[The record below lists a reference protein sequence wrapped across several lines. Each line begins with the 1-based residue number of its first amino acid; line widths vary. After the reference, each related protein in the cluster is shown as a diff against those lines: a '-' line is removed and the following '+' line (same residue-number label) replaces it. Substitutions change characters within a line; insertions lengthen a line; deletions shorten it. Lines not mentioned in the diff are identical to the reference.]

1 MRRFLILLLALPIAV
16 FSQQAPP
23 SADQQTQSSPGLNPL
38 TTLASQ
44 FFSGDFV
51 NFYGTAAG
59 VYDANGTLLGSGS
72 GIGGAGGFML
82 GGGVQAFHQFRD
94 SELSLGYTL
103 AYTHYQNGGYNS
115 GFVQN
120 LSLSYSKTLSRR
132 WSLGLMESAGTY
144 RYGVSY
150 YGQPNGPTPAIAN
163 PFSPVTK
170 FLSSGLFLTYRQTAR
185 LSYIFSGNF
194 YLSRYSYP
202 GAIGTTGGTGSGS
215 VSYRLSE
222 RTTIGGTY
230 SHSYFS
236 YQQSAGQAS
245 IDGVYINLSHQFPQ
259 FWTVT
264 LDAGLSRSNSSGI
277 IRTPVNVI
285 FGGQQITGY
294 IVGPYK
300 LDKLTP
306 SVSGSVSRRLRRI
319 VATASVG
326 QGVNPGNGVY
336 LASRNQ
342 FISGTVSYAPSN
354 RSNLSASGGWF
365 HLTSLANTVSSSY
378 STGSF
383 GVSYGYT
390 LTRHLSANARYDY
403 FRYGG
408 LGTLSS
414 SADNRFTFG
423 ITFSSKTIPLT
434 LF

>member
-1 MRRFLILLLALPIAV
+1 MRRFVILLLALPIAV
-16 FSQQAPP
+16 FSQQDSQ
-23 SADQQTQSSPGLNPL
+23 SAGQQSQSSPGQNPL
-38 TTLASQ
+38 TTLASE

-51 NFYGTAAG
+51 NFHGTAAG
-59 VYDANGTLLGSGS
+59 VYEANQGLLGNGQ
-72 GIGGAGGFML
+72 GGAGGFML

-103 AYTHYQNGGYNS
+103 DYTHYQNGGYNS

-120 LSLSYSKTLSRR
+120 LSLAYTKRLSRR
-132 WSLGLMESAGTY
+132 WSLGLIESAGMY

-170 FLSSGLFLTYRQTAR
+170 FLSSGLSLTYRQTAR

-202 GAIGTTGGTGSGS
+202 GAIGTTGVTGSGS
-215 VSYRLSE
+215 VSYRLTE

-230 SHSYFS
+230 SHSYYT
-236 YQQSAGQAS
+236 YQHDAGQAT
-245 IDGVYINLSHQFPQ
+245 IDGVYLNLSHQFLQ
-259 FWTVT
+259 YWTASADV
-264 LDAGLSRSNSSGI
+264 GLSRSNSSGI

-285 FGGQQITGY
+285 FNGQQITGY
-294 IVGPYK
+294 LVGPYK

-306 SVSGSVSRRLRRI
+306 SISGSVSRRFRRM
-319 VATASVG
+319 VATGSVG

-336 LASRNQ
+336 LASRNR
-342 FISGTVSYAPSN
+342 FITGTVSYSTL
-354 RSNLSASGGWF
+354 RSNISASGGWF
-365 HLTSLANTVSSSY
+365 HLTSLANTVSTGY

-383 GVSYGYT
+383 GLSYGYT

-408 LGTLSS
+408 LYTFSGGG
-414 SADNRFTFG
+414 DNRFTFG
-423 ITFSSKTIPLT
+423 ITFSSKTVPLT

>member
-1 MRRFLILLLALPIAV
+1 VRRFAILLLALPIAV
-16 FSQQAPP
+16 FSQQAPQ
-23 SADQQTQSSPGLNPL
+23 SADQQTQTSQGQNTL
-38 TTLASQ
+38 TTLAGQ

-51 NFYGTAAG
+51 NLFGTAAG
-59 VYDANGTLLGSGS
+59 VYDANQAISS
-72 GIGGAGGFML
+72 QSNPGGGGGFAL
-82 GGGVQAFHQFRD
+82 SGGVQAFHRWRD
-94 SELSLGYTL
+94 SELSLSYNLG
-103 AYTHYQNGGYNS
+103 YTHYQSVAYSS
-115 GFVQN
+115 GFNQN
-120 LSLSYSKTLSRR
+120 LSLAYTKILNAR
-132 WSLGLMESAGTY
+132 WSLGLVESGGMY

-170 FLSSGLFLTYRQTAR
+170 FASSGVSLTYRQTAR

-194 YLSRYSYP
+194 YLARYNYP
-202 GAIGTTGGTGSGS
+202 GAIGTTGGSGSGS
-215 VSYRLSE
+215 VSYRFSD

-230 SHSYFS
+230 THSYFT
-236 YQQSAGQAS
+236 YQRSAGQAT
-245 IDGVYINLSHQFPQ
+245 IDGAYLNFSHQFPQ
-259 FWTVT
+259 FWTVN
-264 LDAGLSRSNSSGI
+264 LDAGVSRSNSSGF

-285 FGGQQITGY
+285 LNGQEVTGY
-294 IVGPYK
+294 VVGPYK

-306 SVSGSVSRRLRRI
+306 SVSGSVSRRIRRM

-342 FISGTVSYAPSN
+342 FIAGTLSYTPN
-354 RSNLSASGGWF
+354 TRSNISASGGWF

-390 LTRHLSANARYDY
+390 LTNHLSANARYDY

-408 LGTLSS
+408 LYAFAGTS
-414 SADNRFTFG
+414 DNRLSFG
-423 ITFSSKTIPLT
+423 ITFSSRSIPLT
-434 LF
+434 LY